1 METRE
6 LLNNYYDWL
15 KKKYVIK
22 RHATSDE
29 IITPFLDNINDNI
42 SVYVDHLSDKQIL
55 LNDDGYTLNNLEMMG
70 INLTDTRKRL
80 LENICKQ
87 FNIKIIENSVLAIN
101 GTEQDFPVMKYNL
114 TSAILRINDLLFTK
128 KANVENM
135 FYDDVLNYLQDNDFG
150 GLPTT
155 MLGHSGL
162 TYDFK
167 YAIPQKGENPLK
179 LINMQNNIS
188 SSQMMK
194 EAFTFNDIKQNSSF
208 NYKDP
213 QYIVIFNDNEKK
225 VSERSQQIADAYGL
239 DLIPWNNKK
248 LVESLKVS

>member
-128 KANVENM
+128 KAN
-135 FYDDVLNYLQDNDFG
+135 
-150 GLPTT
+150 
-155 MLGHSGL
+155 
-162 TYDFK
+162 
-167 YAIPQKGENPLK
+167 
-179 LINMQNNIS
+179 
-188 SSQMMK
+188 
-194 EAFTFNDIKQNSSF
+194 
-208 NYKDP
+208 
-213 QYIVIFNDNEKK
+213 
-225 VSERSQQIADAYGL
+225 
-239 DLIPWNNKK
+239 
-248 LVESLKVS
+248 

>member
-1 METRE
+1 METSE
-6 LLNNYYDWL
+6 LLDSYYDWL

-22 RHATSDE
+22 KHPTSDE

-42 SVYVDHLSDKQIL
+42 SVYVDHLSNNQIL

-70 INLTDTRKRL
+70 ISLTDTRKVL
-80 LENICKQ
+80 MENICKQ
-87 FNIKIIENSVLAIN
+87 FNIKIIENNTLAIK
-101 GTEQDFPVMKYNL
+101 GTEQDFPIMKYNL

-128 KANVENM
+128 KSNVENM
-135 FYDDVLNYLQDNDFG
+135 FYDDVLNYLQENDFG

-155 MLGHSGL
+155 MFGHSGL
-162 TYDFK
+162 SYSFK
-167 YAIPQKGENPLK
+167 YAIPQKGDNPLK

-208 NYKDP
+208 DYKNP
-213 QYIVIFNDNEKK
+213 QYIVIFNDKEKN
-225 VSERSQQIADAYGL
+225 VSERSQQIADTYNL
-239 DLIPWNNKK
+239 NLIPWNDKE
-248 LVESLKVS
+248 LLESIKAA